1 MSELHAVENSWHT
14 IEDFTQQMR
23 DACARTE
30 WSTVL
35 ELASSRHREVLMHFE
50 KYPVGPAN
58 AAFYQ
63 THLTTMLNGEKELQR
78 IATDARREVMREGLI
93 SNRNHRAVGAYLA

>member
-1 MSELHAVENSWHT
+1 MSELQAVETSWHV
-14 IEDFTQQMR
+14 IEDFTLQMR
-23 DACARTE
+23 EASARTE

-35 ELASSRHREVLMHFE
+35 ELANSRHREVLNHFE
-50 KYPVGPAN
+50 KFPVGPDN

-63 THLTTMLNGEKELQR
+63 TRLTTMLNGEKELQR

-93 SNRNHRAVGAYLA
+93 SNRNHRAVGAYLV